1 MTQIWTL
8 ETKSSFSVVVRVRK
22 RCASSN
28 VASFKQLLV
37 QPRCLLLYRNPEPD
51 PWASNSGRKNC
62 LQQEETGSRTG
73 LLWAEEKPISEN
85 ICLCFLFPL
94 TVRITCTLIW
104 DSKLQLTKCSL
115 QSPGFEEKYLN
126 SQHKYSFHQICSP
139 RMGSSG
145 MHLLFLHGFQACHQ
159 RYLSLIYPPL
169 KGFGLWG
176 PWKCAWPQIAV

>member
-51 PWASNSGRKNC
+51 PWASISGRKNC

-85 ICLCFLFPL
+85 ILKYLSVFSVSSHCQNHMHINL
-94 TVRITCTLIW
+94 R
-104 DSKLQLTKCSL
+104 LTKCSL